1 MVKACLLRVEELLKA
16 VMRLHCF
23 WLASSAT
30 QIFMVDVCKLERRGN
45 VNNYADDAFN
55 MSREIGRRPKGVI
68 GDLHQGN

>member
-1 MVKACLLRVEELLKA
+1 
-16 VMRLHCF
+16 
-23 WLASSAT
+23 
-30 QIFMVDVCKLERRGN
+30 MVDVCKLDRRGN

>member
-1 MVKACLLRVEELLKA
+1 
-16 VMRLHCF
+16 MRLHRF